1 MTNFLTALFLLLF
14 CLSAVLALTVHRFSR
29 QHQVWV
35 VRIGMGA
42 CILAI
47 LINGV
52 IIFTNR

>member
-14 CLSAVLALTVHRFSR
+14 CVSAVLALTVHRFSGR
-29 QHQVWV
+29 QQVWA

-42 CILAI
+42 CVLAI

-52 IIFTNR
+52 IILTNR